1 MSTRYQKQILRGVI
15 FFGLKSVALVS
26 RILPWNVGI
35 WFGGS
40 LGWLS
45 SYLLAKERKRAKA
58 NLTVAFGG
66 EKSPQELARIM
77 RGSFENLGKGL
88 IEILNMTR
96 LRREELESL
105 VIFDGE
111 DHLKRAYAEGKGVI
125 LITGHIGNWEL
136 MAATLALRGYPLS
149 VIAAPLYDPR
159 IDEWISHTRER
170 FGVQT
175 ISRGTPSSSR
185 KILSVLRG
193 KEVLGLLIDQDTRTE
208 GVFVDF
214 FNRKAYTPSG
224 AAGLAIR
231 SGAIVL
237 TCFIVRLPG
246 NRHRISIQEPVRL
259 ISSGDYSR
267 DLLLNTALFTRAIE
281 DCVRHHPDQWVWMH
295 RRWKTEA
302 S

>member
-1 MSTRYQKQILRGVI
+1 MAAHWQKQAIRGLV
-15 FFGLKSVALVS
+15 FWGLKGAALFS
-26 RILPWNVGI
+26 RVLPWKVGI
-35 WFGGS
+35 WLGGR
-40 LGWLS
+40 LGIVS
-45 SYLLAKERKRAKA
+45 SYLLTKERKRAKE
-58 NLTVAFGG
+58 NLAAALGD
-66 EKSPQELARIM
+66 EKSPKELAAILRS
-77 RGSFENLGKGL
+77 SFENLGKGL
-88 IEILNMTR
+88 IEILKMSH
-96 LRREELESL
+96 LRREELEAL
-105 VIFDGE
+105 VVFEGE
-111 DHLKRAYAEGKGVI
+111 EHLKRAYAEGKGVI

-136 MAATLALRGYPLS
+136 LGAVLALRGYPLS

-159 IDEWISHTRER
+159 IDEWIARSRER

-224 AAGLAIR
+224 AAGLALR

-246 NRHRISIQEPVRL
+246 NYHRIILREPL
-259 ISSGDYSR
+259 EMISSGEHDR
-267 DLLLNTALFTRAIE
+267 DLLLNTAVFTRAIE
-281 DCVRHHPDQWVWMH
+281 DCVRQHPDQWVWMH

-302 S
+302 